1 MLLGGRVGE
10 VGLLGMARSKS
21 ATGTLLFD
29 EIEKAHPRVL
39 DLFLQ
44 ILDAARVT
52 MASGE
57 TLDLSGFYVVFTSN
71 IAASEIL
78 NVAALVVHDN
88 GAPCSCEGATN
99 TCVLSFTHA
108 SRRSWSSIV

>member
-1 MLLGGRVGE
+1 MT
-10 VGLLGMARSKS
+10 ARKS

-52 MASGE
+52 LANGE
-57 TLDLSGFYVVFTSN
+57 TLDLERF
-71 IAASEIL
+71 L
-78 NVAALVVHDN
+78 KHRVHV
-88 GAPCSCEGATN
+88 E
-99 TCVLSFTHA
+99 HRQ
-108 SRRSWSSIV
+108 RRN